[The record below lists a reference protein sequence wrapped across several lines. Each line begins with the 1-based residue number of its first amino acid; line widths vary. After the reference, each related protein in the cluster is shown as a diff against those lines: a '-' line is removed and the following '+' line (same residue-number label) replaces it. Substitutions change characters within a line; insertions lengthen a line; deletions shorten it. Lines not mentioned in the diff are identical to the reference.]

1 MSAQKATV
9 DMVLAVEFGLAI
21 ASEGALYPKRKA
33 VESAL
38 LERMR
43 KGTYDAS
50 KAPKLWLYYVTEG
63 ARLYFKEWGV
73 KVGRAEREYVAN
85 ELARAFEV
93 ECEIQRNARSLPR
106 ADPEFMPS
114 TYYDA

>member
-9 DMVLAVEFGLAI
+9 DTVLAVEFGLAI

-38 LERMR
+38 QKRMR

-73 KVGRAEREYVAN
+73 KIGKAEREYVAN

-93 ECEIQRNARSLPR
+93 ECEIQRKAV
-106 ADPEFMPS
+106 A
-114 TYYDA
+114 